1 MEKEEENKKSG
12 FHEMGIKFAWPRL
25 MVTKLDL
32 LTTGFD
38 CHCWMANN
46 VDSIATIKFGY
57 RHGMEIKKG
66 GYGKP
71 LFACFNRSQRW
82 VI

>member
-1 MEKEEENKKSG
+1 
-12 FHEMGIKFAWPRL
+12 
-25 MVTKLDL
+25 
-32 LTTGFD
+32 
-38 CHCWMANN
+38 MANN